1 MKIVLFPEGLPE
13 EDTPIYELLKSLERD
28 HPKEAAKFKS
38 IKNKLENSTDMTI
51 FNQLRKIGHIEHLE
65 DGLWEFRIP
74 PKKKGGVLR
83 IYFCFSKNERQKIVL
98 LDGELKKRK
107 KPNTTTAMKR
117 LKAYR
122 EWEKT
127 SR

>member
-1 MKIVLFPEGLPE
+1 MGIQNTTE
-13 EDTPIYELLKSLERD
+13 EKS
-28 HPKEAAKFKS
+28 
-38 IKNKLENSTDMTI
+38 
-51 FNQLRKIGHIEHLE
+51 
-65 DGLWEFRIP
+65 
-74 PKKKGGVLR
+74 GVLR
-83 IYFCFSKNERQKIVL
+83 IYFCFSKIERQKIVL

-107 KPNTTTAMKR
+107 RANTTTAMKR